1 MHILACT
8 CPLAVTVQ
16 YDEEAYRVQEEDG
29 SVTLALVLNR
39 DTAVNVTVSVN
50 TLDLLNSSIGDAA
63 NGELLEFCPLQR
75 YILEGLSNVRRLQ
88 STNALLCSFPEKCPG
103 FVLFVFFLIY

>member
-1 MHILACT
+1 M
-8 CPLAVTVQ
+8 TVQ
-16 YDEEAYRVQEEDG
+16 YEEELYRVQEEDG

-63 NGELLEFCPLQR
+63 TGELLEFCPLQR
-75 YILEGLSNVRRLQ
+75 
-88 STNALLCSFPEKCPG
+88 
-103 FVLFVFFLIY
+103 

>member
-1 MHILACT
+1 M
-8 CPLAVTVQ
+8 TVQ
-16 YDEEAYRVQEEDG
+16 YEEELYRVQEEDG

-63 NGELLEFCPLQR
+63 TGELLEFCLLQK
-75 YILEGLSNVRRLQ
+75 YILEGLSNVRHLQ
-88 STNALLCSFPEKCPG
+88 STTALLYSNPENVQVSYYLYL
-103 FVLFVFFLIY
+103 FLLVLFTDAQ

>member
-1 MHILACT
+1 M
-8 CPLAVTVQ
+8 TVQ
-16 YDEEAYRVQEEDG
+16 YEEELYRVQEEDG

-63 NGELLEFCPLQR
+63 TGELLEFCLLQR
-75 YILEGLSNVRRLQ
+75 YILEGLSNVHSLQ
-88 STNALLCSFPEKCPG
+88 STNALICFFPENIQVSYI
-103 FVLFVFFLIY
+103 FVLLLSTIH